1 MSYYQITG
9 GTPLTGTV
17 KISGAKNAAL
27 PMIAAALLTDGPT
40 TLKQVPDIEDIK
52 VISQI
57 ITELGGTITRQGSDL
72 IIDGTTI
79 NNHLIAP
86 ELINKLRGAVLLL
99 APILFRLKQV
109 TFQFPGGCVIG
120 DRPIDIHIDALKAL
134 GAQVDQSEDTFH
146 LSLPTEQLTANR
158 ITLREMSVTGT
169 ATAIIAAATAAGT
182 TIIQLAAFEP
192 EIIALQD
199 LLQTMGVKIN
209 RIDSTTIEVVG
220 TTQFNPTTVTVIPD
234 RIEAATYAAAA
245 IATKGDL
252 QIIGYTADHLT
263 LVTTKFRQLGAQ
275 IEIIDPTTIRIK
287 NSLDQLNPV
296 NIQTNIYPNFP
307 TDLQP
312 VWGTLALFANG
323 VTTIFEIMYNSR
335 LGYLQELAK
344 MGAKFD
350 ILNPHQAK
358 IYGSHPLKPAQLSAP
373 DIRGGIALVIA
384 ALATPGTTT
393 IDQNY
398 FIDRGYEHL
407 EAKLKSIG
415 ANITKVE

>member
-17 KISGAKNAAL
+17 TISGAKNAAL
-27 PMIAAALLTDGPT
+27 PMIAAALLANGPV
-40 TLKQVPDIEDIK
+40 TLNQVPDIEDIK

-57 ITELGGTITRQGSDL
+57 ITELGGTITRKDDAL

-79 NNHLIAP
+79 NNHVISP

-99 APILFRLKQV
+99 APILFRLQRV
-109 TFQFPGGCVIG
+109 SFQFPGGCVIG

-134 GAQVDQSEDTFH
+134 GARVDQDQDTFN
-146 LSLPTEQLTANR
+146 LEATSLIGNQ

-169 ATAIIAAATAAGT
+169 ATAIIAATTATGT
-182 TIIQLAAFEP
+182 STIQLAAFEP

-199 LLQTMGVKIN
+199 LLQAMGVKIK
-209 RIDSTTIEVVG
+209 RINSTTIEVTG
-220 TTQFNPTTVTVIPD
+220 TTQFNPTTFTVIPD

-245 IATKGDL
+245 IATKGNL
-252 QIIGYTADHLT
+252 LIRGYTVDHLT
-263 LVTTKFRQLGAQ
+263 LVTTKFRQLGAN
-275 IEIIDPTTIRIK
+275 IEIIDPTTIRVTTSPKALI
-287 NSLDQLNPV
+287 PV

-312 VWGTLALFANG
+312 VWGTLALFVEG
-323 VTTIFEIMYNSR
+323 ETTIFEIMYNSR

-358 IYGSHPLKPAQLSAP
+358 IYGSHPLKPAHLSAP
-373 DIRGGIALVIA
+373 DIRGGIALVVA

-398 FIDRGYEHL
+398 FIDRGYEQL